1 MTLRLKIAGAALAAG
16 VLAGAWP
23 AVAAEKPVTLILEWT
38 GIQPQHFGFWIA
50 KERGWYRDEG
60 LDVTI
65 KGSGGSAPAMQI
77 LVGGQAA
84 FGNVASSALVQAA
97 GKAEVPLRMVAV
109 FGQRDSLSMAY
120 FESSGIKQPKDL
132 EGRRLGVV
140 PGSLAHILWPSF
152 AKATGID
159 MSKVQI
165 VNWDFR
171 SYYGIFG
178 AKQVDASGNFTL
190 GSTGQWLFKKKGETV
205 RQFVLSDYLPLL
217 GSGVVVRTDMLQKDP
232 DTVRRFVRATQRAWT
247 YLATEPKQA
256 VPEASAIV
264 RKTFD
269 EMPPADVIADYAYEM
284 VPDRMVSA
292 ESKGQP
298 MGWSSAAAWEKM
310 IELLKSHDPAMTR
323 TPTVAELFTN
333 TFLSN

>member
-1 MTLRLKIAGAALAAG
+1 MNAWNALNRAALAAALIG
-16 VLAGAWP
+16 LAAT
-23 AVAAEKPVTLILEWT
+23 AQAANKPVILILEWT

-50 KERGWYRDEG
+50 KERGWYAEEG

-77 LVGGQAA
+77 LVGGQAQ
-84 FGNVASSALVQAA
+84 FGNIAASSLVQSA
-97 GKAEVPLRMVAV
+97 GKSEVPLRMLAV

-120 FESSGIKQPKDL
+120 FESSGIKSPKDL
-132 EGRRLGVV
+132 EGRKLGMV
-140 PGSLAHILWPSF
+140 PGSMSHILWPSF

-159 MSKVQI
+159 PAKVQI

-190 GSTGQWLFKKKGETV
+190 GSTGSWLFKNKGETV
-205 RQFVLSDYLPLL
+205 RQFVFSDYLPLL
-217 GSGVVVRTDMLQKDP
+217 GSGVAVRTDMLTKDA

-247 YLATEPKQA
+247 YLATEPKKA

-264 RKTFD
+264 NKTFD
-269 EMPPADVIADYAYEM
+269 EMPPAAVIAEYAYEM
-284 VPDRMVSA
+284 IPDRMVSA
-292 ESKGQP
+292 ESRGKP
-298 MGWSSAAAWEKM
+298 MGWSNPADWERM
-310 IELLKSHDPAMTR
+310 SELLRAHDTTMTR
-323 TPTVAELFTN
+323 KPDVAELMTN
-333 TFLSN
+333 DFLAP